1 MKVYYS
7 GKSNLL
13 YQGLP
18 NIHESIIFLFEK
30 LGVDYYIPENE
41 KHCAE
46 GTFNIGLKDLGE
58 KLAKE
63 FISELKESGADLA
76 ISPYAAGP
84 GMWADYIP
92 NTFGI
97 KLPVP
102 FIHITEFLNEEIKK
116 RNIEFKPYKT
126 KYFLHHGCTLGRN
139 LGKAEH
145 ARELLGRIPDIEV
158 VEEDHPSIGV
168 EEFNPEDFSTCTGAW
183 LNITQ
188 PELAPYV
195 NENFIRA
202 VVMQKSPEFVGST
215 CANGHNGI
223 NIGLTTGGY
232 KEPKLKYITEILQES
247 WR

>member
-7 GKSNLL
+7 GKANLL
-13 YQGLP
+13 YQNFP
-18 NIHESIIFLFEK
+18 NVHESIVFLLNK
-30 LGVDYYIPENE
+30 LDIDYYIPEGE

-46 GTFNIGLKDLGE
+46 GAFNIGFKDLGRKVAE
-58 KLAKE
+58 E
-63 FISELKESGADLA
+63 FITKLKESGADVA

-84 GMWADYIP
+84 GLWADYIP
-92 NTFGI
+92 DTFGV

-126 KYFLHHGCTLGRN
+126 KYFLHHGCTVGRKM
-139 LGKAEH
+139 GKAEH
-145 ARELLGRIPDIEV
+145 ARELLGRIPELEV

-168 EEFNPEDFSTCTGAW
+168 EEFRPEDFSTCPGAW
-183 LNITQ
+183 LNLTQ

-195 NENFIRA
+195 TENFVRA
-202 VVMQKSPEFVGST
+202 VVLPKLPEFVGST
-215 CANGHNGI
+215 CANGHAGI
-223 NIGLTTGGY
+223 MMGLIAGGY
-232 KEPKLKYITEILQES
+232 KKPELKYITEILQES